1 MVEEAKKKRAFDRKL
16 RDLRF
21 LMVDRKKGTFLSF
34 QESSWLHRNDT
45 RVSREIQCLGEID
58 LWVARKLVW
67 RRKQL
72 PTPEF
77 LSGESHGQRRLA
89 GYSPLGRKELD
100 TTERLSL
107 THSGSM

>member
-1 MVEEAKKKRAFDRKL
+1 
-16 RDLRF
+16 
-21 LMVDRKKGTFLSF
+21 MVDRKKGTFLSF

-77 LSGESHGQRRLA
+77 LSGESHEQRRLA
-89 GYSPLGRKELD
+89 GYSPLGPKELD

>member
-1 MVEEAKKKRAFDRKL
+1 
-16 RDLRF
+16 
-21 LMVDRKKGTFLSF
+21 MVDRKKGTFLSF

-89 GYSPLGRKELD
+89 GYSPLCHKELD

>member
-1 MVEEAKKKRAFDRKL
+1 
-16 RDLRF
+16 
-21 LMVDRKKGTFLSF
+21 MVDRKKDIFLSF

-58 LWVARKLVW
+58 LWVARKHVW

-72 PTPEF
+72 PTPVF
-77 LSGESHGQRRLA
+77 LPGESHGQRRLA

-100 TTERLSL
+100 MTE
-107 THSGSM
+107 